1 MPMPLIADA
10 PVTRRDRL
18 LESRLAQV
26 LYQKAVLSALLA
38 LIFLA
43 FFGTL
48 GLSARMFPQNY
59 DWRYRVI
66 SNLLS
71 PRDNPGHYWLP
82 ACGIIVAAVLM
93 LPFAGYLRRNL
104 EIASPRAARVSA
116 GALITGIVA
125 LICACLAVPQHAH
138 DVFGIRRLHE
148 LIARSAAGF
157 IAIAMLSACWCAWK
171 GFRKNLLHERLFWTW
186 SLVTLV
192 PLIGIFFSECLLVLT
207 RLEPWAMPIRSV
219 LQNSVFW
226 HLGFWEWSGSAAV
239 FVFLCAAVFVTPS
252 RATQTRYFGESSS
265 RELSGQIAN
274 TARSERMERGHCNL
288 CSDEI
293 P

>member
-1 MPMPLIADA
+1 M
-10 PVTRRDRL
+10 
-18 LESRLAQV
+18 
-26 LYQKAVLSALLA
+26 LYRKSTLSAFMA

-48 GLSARMFPQNY
+48 GVSAEMFPQNY

-82 ACGIIVAAVLM
+82 ACGTILAAVLM

-104 EIASPRAARVSA
+104 ENASPRAARVSG
-116 GALITGIVA
+116 GALIAGIVA
-125 LICACLAVPQHAH
+125 LICACLVVPQHVH
-138 DVFGIRRLHE
+138 DVLGIRRLHE

-157 IAIAMLSACWCAWK
+157 MAIGMLAACWCAWK
-171 GFRKNLLHERLFWTW
+171 GFRKNLLDGRLFWTW
-186 SLVTLV
+186 SLVTLL
-192 PLIGIFFSECLLVLT
+192 PLAGIFLSECLLVAT
-207 RLEPWAMPIRSV
+207 RLNPAWAMPIRSV
-219 LQNSVFW
+219 LRHSVVW

-239 FVFLCAAVFVTPS
+239 FVFLCAAVFLMP
-252 RATQTRYFGESSS
+252 A
-265 RELSGQIAN
+265 AN
-274 TARSERMERGHCNL
+274 GLGRPRRDHCNL
-288 CSDEI
+288 CSEEM